1 MNTTLSWDITRK
13 SVGDTYWN
21 YFKLLLV
28 LLVLLVLV
36 LVFLMSTIWHVF
48 RLQLD
53 TECITSG
60 VHLSDRWN
68 EIYANYRPLFST
80 FYGITFKTNIN
91 LCDQVHCYDFTV
103 LQKRNKAKAL

>member
-1 MNTTLSWDITRK
+1 
-13 SVGDTYWN
+13 
-21 YFKLLLV
+21 
-28 LLVLLVLV
+28 
-36 LVFLMSTIWHVF
+36 MSTIWHVF

-80 FYGITFKTNIN
+80 FYGITFKTNIH
-91 LCDQVHCYDFTV
+91 LCDQLHCYDFTV
-103 LQKRNKAKAL
+103 LQKRNKAKALQFLNRRRQSYQFLYCHPH